1 MDAPCTR
8 FETRIFRCRY
18 LPTGADACPERHKAL
33 AAIHRSLKPGARFA
47 AVVLSSAEKLPHIGE
62 PLAIARRYA
71 GLPPAPFEDPG
82 LFALGDPAALRA
94 AIERAGFREVTVE
107 VMASTR
113 QFSSLATTMKH
124 IQDSIQK

>member
-1 MDAPCTR
+1 
-8 FETRIFRCRY
+8 
-18 LPTGADACPERHKAL
+18 
-33 AAIHRSLKPGARFA
+33 
-47 AVVLSSAEKLPHIGE
+47 VLSSAEKLPHIGE

-124 IQDSIQK
+124 IQDSIPEMKPFLEKMSDAAREEAWKEIETAMRRFERSDGMIIPTERLVAVGTK